1 MKRDKKIRKIKVSG
15 GDVSDDHERETNS
28 DIMNPDFS
36 FQDHDIPFISAN
48 IISAINCTSNGKPT
62 LDDLICKKR
71 NQLVFSKY
79 DENDFI
85 KEIMTEEQDDI
96 VHSQIVSDNISFHE
110 LNLSRP
116 IQRALTQ
123 MGFVSPTKIQS
134 ATIPIALSGKDL
146 CGGATTGSG
155 KTAAFV
161 IPILERLL
169 FRQRQHPMIRVLILL
184 PTRELAVQCHQ
195 VVTQLSQ
202 FTDISSCLL
211 VGGLEYKQQ
220 EASLKARPDILVAT
234 PGRLIDHL
242 KNTLSFTLDHIEIL
256 VLDEADRMLEIGF
269 QEEIEEIT
277 RSCSKQRQTMLFSAT
292 LTTKIE
298 DLIKLSMNNSPEHIF
313 VDSNE
318 AIAFNLIQEFI
329 RVRSD
334 HEEDRDS
341 LMLALCQ
348 HYYKERCI
356 IFFPTKIE
364 AHRMR
369 IIFGLVGLKATE
381 LHGNLTQP
389 ERIHALEQFKQ
400 GQVDFLIAT
409 DIAARGL
416 DISSVQTV
424 INYSMPSDYKQYLH
438 RVGRTA
444 RAGRSGRSVSLV
456 GEQDRKVLKMAIK
469 NSKNVVRQR
478 ILPISLIDICNKN
491 IKSMINTLNEIS
503 EEEKQDRVL
512 QLNERKITKA
522 QNMIKYG
529 KEISNRP
536 KRTFIKKIKKKYE
549 K

>member
-1 MKRDKKIRKIKVSG
+1 MERNNKAKKIKVSG
-15 GDVSDDHERETNS
+15 INISDDHERDADP
-28 DIMNPDFS
+28 DIMNPEFS
-36 FQDHDIPFISAN
+36 FQDNDVPFIPIDTIPS
-48 IISAINCTSNGKPT
+48 INCTNNDKPT
-62 LDDLICKKR
+62 LDELICKKR

-79 DENDFI
+79 DENNFI
-85 KEIMTEEQDDI
+85 KQVMEEEQNDI
-96 VHSQIVSDNISFHE
+96 VHPQATSQNISFHE

-123 MGFVSPTKIQS
+123 MGFVSPTKIQA

-146 CGGATTGSG
+146 CGGAITGSG

-169 FRQRQHPMIRVLILL
+169 FRQRQYRVIRVLILL
-184 PTRELAVQCHQ
+184 PTRELAAQCHQ

-211 VGGLEYKQQ
+211 AGGLEYKQQ
-220 EASLKARPDILVAT
+220 EASLKIRPDILVAT

-256 VLDEADRMLEIGF
+256 VLDEADKMLEIGF
-269 QEEIEEIT
+269 QEELEEIT
-277 RSCSKQRQTMLFSAT
+277 RSCPKQRQTMLFSAT
-292 LTTKIE
+292 LTTNIE
-298 DLIKLSMNNSPEHIF
+298 DLIKLSMNNPEHLL

-341 LMLALCQ
+341 LILALCQ

-381 LHGNLTQP
+381 IHGNLTQT
-389 ERIHALEQFKQ
+389 ERMNALEQFKQ
-400 GQVDFLIAT
+400 GHVDFLIAT
-409 DIAARGL
+409 DVAARGL

-444 RAGRSGRSVSLV
+444 RAGRFGRAVSLV
-456 GEQDRKVLKMAIK
+456 GEQDRKILKMAIK
-469 NSKNVVRQR
+469 NSKNLVRQR
-478 ILPISLIDICNKN
+478 ILPLSLIDTCNKN
-491 IKSMINTLNEIS
+491 IKSMASTLNEIS

-522 QNMIKYG
+522 QNMIKYK
-529 KEISNRP
+529 KEISSRP